1 MSIKQNGGVFG
12 RNPTFNDVTI
22 EGQLTFDGDIDINSD
37 LKVDGTIEADKLIME
52 GSGSLLELYRS
63 DANANFGAIEL
74 NDTTNTGT
82 NAKIG
87 WNANTLRLEATSTLQ
102 LVTNAKTRLQISSTG
117 VQSFFNDSGGTE
129 MYFNGANLVMASGR
143 GIDFSATSGTGTSEL
158 FDDYE
163 EGVWTPTYLG
173 STGDPTI
180 TYDMQYGIYVKVGRL
195 CQAMLRIRTDAVS
208 GGSGNLRIGG
218 LPFSAFSAPT
228 SSMSGGITVN
238 RADSFTTNTPAFG
251 VISNGNDYIDLNYDL
266 AANAVTTA
274 NLTNAANSNTA
285 IISLMYQTA

>member
-129 MYFNGANLVMASGR
+129 MYFNGANLVMANGR

-158 FDDYE
+158 LDDYE
-163 EGVWTPTYLG
+163 EGTWTPTLVG
-173 STGDPTI
+173 S
-180 TYDMQYGIYVKVGRL
+180 
-195 CQAMLRIRTDAVS
+195 S
-208 GGSGNLRIGG
+208 GGSATMTLSRRTYTKIGNVVHLFMYLSAIDTTAGGFSGAIQIEG
-218 LPFSAFSAPT
+218 LPFSPASGSEQGVVSTGCDIFTTDEQQIGISGQILSDKIVLKKGASTTNYTNSDLAST
-228 SSMSGGITVN
+228 SSGSFMLHATY
-238 RADSFTTNTPAFG
+238 RA
-251 VISNGNDYIDLNYDL
+251 
-266 AANAVTTA
+266 
-274 NLTNAANSNTA
+274 
-285 IISLMYQTA
+285 